1 MIDTPFY
8 ERYQGDA
15 PSAAIEFFPRI
26 LRISSTNNGMFPPMQ
41 KSAPEKPAFHYGW
54 TIVFAGMLCIFA
66 CLGFGRFA
74 LGMLLP
80 SMAGSLHL
88 SYSQMGFISTA
99 NFLGYL
105 ASVLVSAH
113 WAGRIGSRRL
123 IFLALLA
130 VALSMSLVSRATGF
144 LSVLLLYM
152 ITGIGSGATNVPVMG
167 LVAAWFSSRRRGRAA
182 GFIVIG
188 SGFAIMISG
197 RLIPFLN
204 RRIGPEGWRTS
215 WLILSGIVMLI
226 AFVSYALL
234 RDGPEEK
241 GLTPVGGD
249 EDATPATDV
258 AQGKGVNIYRKGII
272 YYLGAIYFLFG
283 YTYVIYATFIVTA
296 LVRERGFSES
306 VAGNFW
312 MWVGFLSL
320 FSGPVFGTL
329 SDRIGRNAGLMIVF
343 SLQGLSYLLIATK
356 LPGLF
361 LYLSIGFYGLVAW
374 SIPSIMAA
382 AIGDYVGPKKSAAAI
397 GFVTFIFGLGQI
409 SGPAVAGVLAER
421 TGSFSG
427 SFYMAAAFAGVA
439 IVLSGFLRKPRAA

>member
-1 MIDTPFY
+1 MQPLSP
-8 ERYQGDA
+8 GK
-15 PSAAIEFFPRI
+15 
-26 LRISSTNNGMFPPMQ
+26 PM
-41 KSAPEKPAFHYGW
+41 FHYGW
-54 TIVFAGMLCIFA
+54 VIVFAGMLCIVA

-80 SMAGSLHL
+80 SMAATLHL

-241 GLTPVGGD
+241 GLTPVGGGD
-249 EDATPATDV
+249 DATPATDV

-382 AIGDYVGPKKSAAAI
+382 AIGDYVSPKKSAAAI

>member
-1 MIDTPFY
+1 MVYFPLM
-8 ERYQGDA
+8 RNPA
-15 PSAAIEFFPRI
+15 PK
-26 LRISSTNNGMFPPMQ
+26 T
-41 KSAPEKPAFHYGW
+41 PAFHYGW
-54 TIVFAGMLCIFA
+54 AIVFAGMLCIFA

-80 SMAGSLHL
+80 SMAGSLRL

-123 IFLALLA
+123 VFLALLT
-130 VALSMSLVSRATGF
+130 VAISMSLVSRATGF

-197 RLIPFLN
+197 RLIPYLN

-215 WLILSGIVMLI
+215 WLILSGIVLLI

-241 GLTPVGGD
+241 GLTPVGGGD
-249 EDATPATDV
+249 DAAPAIDGD
-258 AQGKGVNIYRKGII
+258 QGKAVNIYRKGII

-306 VAGNFW
+306 VAGDFW

-343 SLQGLSYLLIATK
+343 TLQALSYLLIATK

-382 AIGDYVGPKKSAAAI
+382 AIGDYMGPKKAAAAI

-427 SFYMAAAFAGVA
+427 SFYMAAALAGVA
-439 IVLSGFLRKPRAA
+439 IALSGFLRKPETG

>member
-1 MIDTPFY
+1 MRNP
-8 ERYQGDA
+8 
-15 PSAAIEFFPRI
+15 PPRK
-26 LRISSTNNGMFPPMQ
+26 ST
-41 KSAPEKPAFHYGW
+41 FHYGW
-54 TIVFAGMLCIFA
+54 VIVFGGMLCIFA

-80 SMAGSLHL
+80 SMAATLHL

-113 WAGRIGSRRL
+113 WAGRIGSRKL
-123 IFLALLA
+123 IFLALLT
-130 VALSMSLVSRATGF
+130 VAISMSLVSRATGF
-144 LSVLLLYM
+144 LPVLLLYM

-167 LVAAWFSSRRRGRAA
+167 LVAAWFSSRKRGRAA

-188 SGFAIMISG
+188 SGFAIMIAG

-204 RRIGPEGWRTS
+204 RWIGPEGWRTS
-215 WLILSGIVMLI
+215 WLILAGLVMLI
-226 AFVSYALL
+226 AFVAVALL
-234 RDGPEEK
+234 RECPEDMGLAPVGADETPAPVGPGPSVPEE
-241 GLTPVGGD
+241 
-249 EDATPATDV
+249 
-258 AQGKGVNIYRKGII
+258 NIYRKGII

-283 YTYVIYATFIVTA
+283 YTYVIYATFIVTT

-306 VAGNFW
+306 LAGNFW

-320 FSGPVFGTL
+320 FSGPVFGSL
-329 SDRIGRNAGLMIVF
+329 SDRIGRNAGMMIVF
-343 SLQGLSYLLIATK
+343 FLQAVSYLLVATR
-356 LPGLF
+356 LPGMF

-382 AIGDYVGPKKSAAAI
+382 TIGDHIGSKKSAAAI

-427 SFYMAAAFAGVA
+427 SFYMAAAFAGAA
-439 IVLSGFLRKPRAA
+439 IVLSGFLRKPKMRPDFY

>member
-1 MIDTPFY
+1 M
-8 ERYQGDA
+8 
-15 PSAAIEFFPRI
+15 
-26 LRISSTNNGMFPPMQ
+26 
-41 KSAPEKPAFHYGW
+41 
-54 TIVFAGMLCIFA
+54 IVFAGMLCILA

-80 SMAGSLHL
+80 SMAATLHL

-113 WAGRIGSRRL
+113 LAGRIGARRL
-123 IFLALLA
+123 IFLALLT
-130 VALSMSLVSRATGF
+130 VALSMFLVSRATGF
-144 LSVLLLYM
+144 LPVLFLYM
-152 ITGIGSGATNVPVMG
+152 ITGVGSGATNVPVMG
-167 LVAAWFSSRRRGRAA
+167 LVAAWFSNRTRGRAA

-204 RRIGPEGWRTS
+204 RSIGPEGWRTG
-215 WLILSGIVMLI
+215 WRILAGLVLLV
-226 AFVSYALL
+226 AFVAFGLL
-234 RDGPEEK
+234 RDGPEDK
-241 GLTPVGGD
+241 GLSPVGAD
-249 EDATPATDV
+249 EAAPPADPGPEM
-258 AQGKGVNIYRKGII
+258 AEGNIYRKGII

-283 YTYVIYATFIVTA
+283 YTYVIYATFIVTT
-296 LVRERGFSES
+296 LVKERGFPER

-329 SDRIGRNAGLMIVF
+329 SDRLSRKAGLIIVF
-343 SLQGLSYLLIATK
+343 ALQAVSYLLIATR
-356 LPGLF
+356 LPGIF

-382 AIGDYVGPKKSAAAI
+382 AIGDYVGARKAAAAF
-397 GFVTFIFGLGQI
+397 GLVTFIFGLGQI
-409 SGPAVAGVLAER
+409 TGPAVAGVLAET
-421 TGSFSG
+421 TGSFTS
-427 SFYMAAAFAGVA
+427 SYYMAAAFAAAA
-439 IVLSGFLRKPRAA
+439 ILLAVFLRKPETDPAVVQRA

>member
-1 MIDTPFY
+1 M
-8 ERYQGDA
+8 RG
-15 PSAAIEFFPRI
+15 
-26 LRISSTNNGMFPPMQ
+26 SSPI
-41 KSAPEKPAFHYGW
+41 KPAFHYGW
-54 TIVFAGMLCIFA
+54 VIVFAGMLCILA

-80 SMAGSLHL
+80 SMASTLHL
-88 SYSQMGFISTA
+88 TYSQMGFIGTA

-113 WAGRIGSRRL
+113 FAGRIGSRRL
-123 IFLALLA
+123 ILIALLT
-130 VALSMSLVSRATGF
+130 VGISMALVSRAGGF
-144 LSVLLLYM
+144 VPVLVLYM

-167 LVAAWFSSRRRGRAA
+167 LVAAWFSSRMRGRAA

-197 RLIPFLN
+197 RLIPYLN

-215 WLILSGIVMLI
+215 WLVLAGFVTLI
-226 AFVSYALL
+226 AFAAYLLL

-241 GLTPVGGD
+241 GLAPVGDDPSPPPLPAG
-249 EDATPATDV
+249 TP
-258 AQGKGVNIYRKGII
+258 GNPGGSIYRKGIL

-283 YTYVIYATFIVTA
+283 YTYVIYATFVVTA

-306 VAGNFW
+306 LAGNFW
-312 MWVGFLSL
+312 MVVGFLSL
-320 FSGPVFGTL
+320 FSGPVFGSL
-329 SDRIGRNAGLMIVF
+329 SDRIGRKPGLMIVF
-343 SLQGLSYLLIATK
+343 SLQGISYLLIATN
-356 LPGLF
+356 LPGAF
-361 LYLSIGFYGLVAW
+361 LYLSIGCFGIVAW

-427 SFYMAAAFAGVA
+427 SFAMAAAFAGAAV
-439 IVLSGFLRKPRAA
+439 VLSALLRKPEPA